1 MKKSDFVIEAV
12 RYKNGKIDV
21 VRGYQRRGPTY
32 TDRIL
37 LDRKTLLE
45 RLKEGKLVVIGY
57 DSGQQQMDAIRSGAE
72 FGAVTQDPIGIGY
85 KCVQAAVDALAGK
98 TLPKTIDT
106 GFHWYDK
113 SNIDDPTIAALLYK

>member
-45 RLKEGKLVVIGY
+45 RLKEGKLVVTGQRQEFLASTFDIGKPVKVMEQ
-57 DSGQQQMDAIRSGAE
+57 DGKHVVTTLTQAE
-72 FGAVTQDPIGIGY
+72 HDELEGVPLF
-85 KCVQAAVDALAGK
+85 
-98 TLPKTIDT
+98 
-106 GFHWYDK
+106 
-113 SNIDDPTIAALLYK
+113 

>member
-45 RLKEGKLVVIGY
+45 RLTEGKLVVTGQRREFLASTFEIGKPVKVLEQ
-57 DSGQQQMDAIRSGAE
+57 DGKQM
-72 FGAVTQDPIGIGY
+72 VT
-85 KCVQAAVDALAGK
+85 
-98 TLPKTIDT
+98 TLPQADHDELE
-106 GFHWYDK
+106 GVPLF
-113 SNIDDPTIAALLYK
+113 